1 MLANFTIND
10 REPAYFNNLPGSH
23 WPSIYIIE
31 GMGQCCNL
39 VIIISALEK
48 GLMKAGISIKS
59 IDDVLWRLM
68 YDEPDKLTGTLKG
81 ILHQRL
87 NEIYSNVGFLGS
99 ADIEITGYARSSQI
113 ILYEVR
119 QNQAYGS
126 FYHSTASAYVE
137 NNLIA
142 HGTLISAGR

>member
-10 REPAYFNNLPGSH
+10 KEPAYFNDLHGSH

-39 VIIISALEK
+39 VIIISAMEK

-68 YDEPDKLTGTLKG
+68 NDEPDELTGTLKG
-81 ILHQRL
+81 ILYQRL
-87 NEIYSNVGFLGS
+87 NEMYSNVGFLGS
-99 ADIEITGYARSSQI
+99 ADIEITGYARPGQI
-113 ILYEVR
+113 ISYEVR

-126 FYHSTASAYVE
+126 LYHSTASACVD

-142 HGTLISAGR
+142 HGTLVSAGR